1 MNIKTFHGE
10 AIYESL
16 FAKGIIKYGNNAGA
30 AKKSPAE
37 TAGLICFVRE
47 NLLKHQQLLN
57 QIQRIS
63 VCFSIVRINSADP
76 YGSRCSL

>member
-57 QIQRIS
+57 
-63 VCFSIVRINSADP
+63 
-76 YGSRCSL
+76 